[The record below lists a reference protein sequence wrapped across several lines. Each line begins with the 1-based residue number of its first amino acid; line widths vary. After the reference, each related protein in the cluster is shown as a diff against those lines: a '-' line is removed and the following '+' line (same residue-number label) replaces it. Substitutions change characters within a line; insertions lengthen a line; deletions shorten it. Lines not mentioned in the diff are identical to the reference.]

1 MSAYLEKTNIA
12 LPPEQEGDQKV
23 QDQLELLKSLLL
35 DEERQQ
41 QEVFN
46 KDLTEI
52 KQILSNEEFKKLVAP
67 IVTNHLDDL
76 KSKFPDLYGD
86 VVREAI
92 AKQVHGFEDEM
103 TNALYPIVGKMIKK
117 YVSTEIAKWLEV
129 IEQRTT
135 KIPILVKAKNLF
147 KRKKGKDIVKKL
159 ADQQQLNLQKTF
171 FKQIEEV
178 FIVDKYAGF
187 VIASFSEDGPFYHK
201 KDMLVGLLT
210 AIKSFGEDAIS
221 EKKES
226 LSTIQYDKYNIVII
240 DFHKHYAATV
250 VNGPITNR
258 FQSDLHDRLLDYA
271 HKYLHSF
278 ENQTTQYN
286 EQQLSN
292 ALKELIK

>member
-1 MSAYLEKTNIA
+1 MSAYLDKANIA
-12 LPPEQEGDQKV
+12 LPKEVEGDHKV
-23 QDQLELLKSLLL
+23 QTQLELLKSLLL
-35 DEERQQ
+35 DEERQK
-41 QEVFN
+41 QETFN
-46 KDLTEI
+46 KDLSEI
-52 KQILSNEEFKKLVAP
+52 KQILSDEEFKKMVEP
-67 IVTNHLDDL
+67 IVATHLEDL
-76 KSKFPDLYGD
+76 KNKFPELYGD

-92 AKQVHGFEDEM
+92 AKQVYGFEEEM

-117 YVSTEIAKWLEV
+117 YVSAEIGKWLEV
-129 IEQRTT
+129 IEQHTT

-159 ADQQQLNLQKTF
+159 PDQQQLNLQKTF

-187 VIASFSEDGPFYHK
+187 VIASFSENGPFYHK